1 MEIAADIPSYVRC
14 RQKCETSLIANRCW
28 KFSQTVKEV
37 SDKELF
43 ASGHRACAGCG
54 GTLAIR
60 YALKA
65 LGPNTICTNATGCME
80 VVSSPYPEISWKVP
94 WIHQAFENSAA
105 SASGVESA
113 LKALGRKKGV
123 NVVAFGGDG
132 GTFDIGLQSLSGA
145 MERGHDLTYICYDNE
160 AYMNTGVQRSGSTPY
175 GAMTTTSPPGKL
187 SFGEDR
193 QKKDMPHIIA
203 AHGVP
208 YVATAS
214 VALPLDYMAKV
225 KKAAAI
231 EGPAYVQVYSPCPVG
246 WGSDPAKSI
255 EIGRLA
261 VDTGMIVLY
270 EIENGVS
277 KVSYR
282 PPEKIPVREFL
293 KTQKRFRHLTDDKI
307 AEIQGFVDERW
318 DKTFR

>member
-1 MEIAADIPSYVRC
+1 MEVVEDIPSFVKC
-14 RQKCETSLIANRCW
+14 RQTCETSLIANRCW
-28 KFSQTVKEV
+28 NFSQNVQEV
-37 SDKELF
+37 SDEELF

-65 LGPNTICTNATGCME
+65 LGPNTIVTNATGCME

-105 SASGVESA
+105 SASGVEAA

-123 NVVAFGGDG
+123 NVIALGGDG
-132 GTFDIGLQSLSGA
+132 GTVDIGLQALSGA
-145 MERGHDLTYICYDNE
+145 MERGHDITYICYDNE

-175 GAMTTTSPPGKL
+175 GAMTTTTPPGKL

-193 QKKDMPHIIA
+193 QKKDMPKIMA
-203 AHGVP
+203 AHGIP

-214 VALPLDYMAKV
+214 VSLPLDYMEKV

-231 EGPAYVQVYSPCPVG
+231 EGPCYIQVYAPCPTG

-261 VDTGMIVLY
+261 VDTGSIILY
-270 EIENGVS
+270 EIENGIP

-282 PPEKIPVREFL
+282 PTKKAPVTEFF
-293 KTQKRFRHLTDDKI
+293 KTQRRFRHLTDEKI
-307 AEIQGFVDERW
+307 EEIQGFIDERW
-318 DKTFR
+318 EKTFS